1 MDVDK
6 LVLVINIL
14 KKLCCY
20 FNMLEPMLSNNYQN
34 ISLKL
39 KEPAKRLAET
49 SMSMT
54 AFKLR
59 GANDSADAGVSAD
72 RTWQRKGFT
81 LLNGEVRTISVVSGK
96 VLDRAVLSK
105 SYKGFTR
112 MQTIKLKDPHV
123 CDKWNAAHKCSFN
136 YKGSSTA
143 MEKMGA
149 EKIFKQSVTKHSLYY
164 ISFYGD
170 GDSKPFFSRG
180 KCLRSGN
187 ANTKV

>member
-1 MDVDK
+1 MP
-6 LVLVINIL
+6 
-14 KKLCCY
+14 
-20 FNMLEPMLSNNYQN
+20 EPMLSNNYRN

-39 KEPAKRLAET
+39 KEPAKQAET

-59 GANDSADAGVSAD
+59 GATDSANEGVSVD
-72 RTWQRKGFT
+72 RTWQCKGFT
-81 LLNGEVRTISVVSGK
+81 PLNGDVRTISIVSGK

-105 SYKGFTR
+105 SYKGFTS
-112 MQTIKLKDPHV
+112 
-123 CDKWNAAHKCSFN
+123 DKWNAAHKCSFN
-136 YKGSSTA
+136 YKGSSTT

>member
-1 MDVDK
+1 MP
-6 LVLVINIL
+6 
-14 KKLCCY
+14 
-20 FNMLEPMLSNNYQN
+20 EPMLSNNYQN
-34 ISLKL
+34 ISLRL

-59 GANDSADAGVSAD
+59 GATNSADVGVSVG

-81 LLNGEVRTISVVSGK
+81 LLNGELRTISVVSGK
-96 VLDRAVLSK
+96 VLDRAILSK

-180 KCLRSGN
+180 KCLRFGN